1 MRHRERV
8 VADFPQLSLLA
19 TQPHMTSLSRRMIE
33 DMTLR
38 NLTHQTMQC
47 DLARFARHFNTS
59 PEHVGPEHVH
69 AFLLQLLCSP
79 TS

>member
-1 MRHRERV
+1 
-8 VADFPQLSLLA
+8 
-19 TQPHMTSLSRRMIE
+19 MIE

-38 NLTHQTMQC
+38 NLTPQTIQTYVRC
-47 DLARFARHFNTS
+47 VARFARHFNTS